1 MIMNAAAATQPR
13 RSLWPYAIAAY
24 FAVAI
29 IGIVIFITWAV
40 GQNMDLVRSDY
51 YEQEILFQRQI
62 DAVNRTRPFAK
73 EIAVIY
79 DLAAGTLL
87 LRLPAAHLGQQLSG
101 TVHLYRPSD
110 AKLDRA
116 LVLSPG
122 VDGEQV
128 IAAGQLATGL
138 WKVRLEWTVGGV
150 PYHFEKSVIIG
161 E

>member
-1 MIMNAAAATQPR
+1 MNAVTATQPT

-73 EIAVIY
+73 EIAVIH
-79 DLAAGTLL
+79 DLPAGTLR

-101 TVHLYRPSD
+101 TVYLYRPSD
-110 AKLDRA
+110 AKLDRIVA
-116 LVLSPG
+116 LNPD

-128 IAAGQLATGL
+128 VAAERLVSGL
-138 WKVRLEWTVGGV
+138 WKVRLEWTAGGA
-150 PYHFEKSVIIG
+150 PYHFEQSVIIG